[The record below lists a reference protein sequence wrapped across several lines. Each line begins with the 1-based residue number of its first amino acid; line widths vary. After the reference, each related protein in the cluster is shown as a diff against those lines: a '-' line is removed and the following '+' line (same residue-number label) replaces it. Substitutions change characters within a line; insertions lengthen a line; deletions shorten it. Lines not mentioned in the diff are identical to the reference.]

1 MWVHDG
7 LQSADQWTFRNVDL
21 RLLAK
26 QYVLFAGSGQ
36 AVPAHLVHKDMPAE
50 LQEAVDQCELTGYVV
65 VI

>member
-1 MWVHDG
+1 M
-7 LQSADQWTFRNVDL
+7 DL

-36 AVPAHLVHKDMPAE
+36 TVPGHLVHKDMPAE

-65 VI
+65 FI